1 MKLLIVEDSER
12 LRRAISVG
20 LQRSGYV
27 VDCVGDGRE
36 ALHLSLIND
45 YDVIVL
51 DLMLPSLDGLSILKA
66 LREKRKSTHVLILS
80 AKDKIDDRIKG
91 LNFGADDYLCKPFAF
106 DELEARIK
114 SLCRRAYHSKNPCI
128 QWANATLDT
137 AKRCFFIA
145 DTAVNLTPHEYALL
159 ELLALHHGNVVSYE
173 QLENRLYAS
182 DTAVTRNAIEAHVS
196 ALRKKL
202 KFAGLDGLIKTQ
214 RGFGYSVETP
224 Q

>member
-12 LRRAISVG
+12 LRKALSIG

-51 DLMLPSLDGLSILKA
+51 DLMLPSLEGLSILKA
-66 LREKRKSTHVLILS
+66 LREQRKSTHVLILS

-91 LNFGADDYLCKPFAF
+91 LNLGADDYLCKPFAF

-114 SLCRRAYHSKNPCI
+114 SLCRRAYYSKNPCI

-137 AKRCFFIA
+137 AKRCFSIA

-182 DTAVTRNAIEAHVS
+182 DIAVTRNAIEAHVS